1 MRDVNRRERGKEIQR
16 VTTGLPRQF
25 QKKKVIIVMCY
36 CWDIKLYCPI
46 QGHVIC
52 RVTWLLSQRS
62 SAAKANEIFSKN
74 RYFSCTSFE
83 EIEHDNKNKT
93 NLSFVL
99 LAWNLMN
106 SFSLNQNT

>member
-1 MRDVNRRERGKEIQR
+1 MRDVNRRERGKETQR

-46 QGHVIC
+46 QGHAFC

-62 SAAKANEIFSKN
+62 SAAEANEIFSKD

-83 EIEHDNKNKT
+83 EIKCFWILFPHFD
-93 NLSFVL
+93 SFDHSTVIH
-99 LAWNLMN
+99 
-106 SFSLNQNT
+106 FVF